1 MKYIK
6 FITFILIALSTQYA
20 YSQKSKR
27 TLQAYS
33 TYEAGEYKKAIDLFR
48 DAYNQT
54 SDNELKN
61 EMVYL
66 IADCFYRTND
76 PRKAEMWYKKAIAR
90 GYNNPVVY
98 LRYAESLKMNE
109 EYEEAIM
116 QFQKYK
122 DFVPDDPRGEQG
134 IRSCELAMD
143 WISNPNGYIVEN
155 MKFFNSKENDYSP
168 FFARSDYG
176 VVFLTSSREAST
188 GNEIHGATNENF
200 VDIYTSTIDRKGS
213 WSEPVPLGEE
223 VNSEFEDGTPVLTS
237 DYNNLYFT
245 RCRASKNKNLGCEIF
260 VAKRE
265 GESWGKASA
274 LELAP
279 DSIVVA
285 HPALSPDELT
295 LYFVSDMEGGYG
307 QMDIWKSTRP
317 DKSSS
322 FEAPVNLGEPINT
335 SGNEVYPYFHP
346 DGTLY
351 FSSNGHLG
359 MGGLDIFK
367 VTEGDEGEIVIE
379 NMKHPIN
386 SFADDFGIV
395 FEQDIERGFF
405 TSSRN
410 SRGDDD
416 IFMFALPPLRF
427 SVTGTVKDE
436 KDEEPLSGAIVKS
449 ISSDGLTLETT
460 TADNGQ
466 FKFLLKPGTDYL
478 FIASKDGFL
487 NGKERETT
495 KGISEST
502 DFRTTILLS
511 SIEAPI
517 ELPNII
523 YDFRKWD
530 LRPESMVMLDRLVE
544 TLDDN
549 PNITIELMSHTDA
562 RGSDDFN
569 LELSQK
575 RAQSAVEY
583 LIQNGIAADRLTAK
597 GYGETQPRT
606 VDEKAAEQNTIF
618 KVDDV
623 LTEEYINQ
631 LSSEMEQEIAHQL
644 NRRTEFRVLRTDY
657 IPAE

>member
-1 MKYIK
+1 MKYFK
-6 FITFILIALSTQYA
+6 LITFILLTFSIQNIQA
-20 YSQKSKR
+20 QKSKR

-33 TYEAGEYKKAIDLFR
+33 TYEAGEYKKAIDLFS

-66 IADCFYRTND
+66 IADCFYRTNE
-76 PRKAEMWYKKAIAR
+76 PKKAAMWYKKAITR
-90 GYNNPVVY
+90 GYNNPEVY
-98 LRYAESLKMNE
+98 LQYAQALKMNE
-109 EYEEAIM
+109 DYEEAIM

-122 DFVPDDPRGEQG
+122 DFVPDDPRGENG
-134 IRSCELAMD
+134 IRSCELAME
-143 WISNPNGYIVEN
+143 WLENPNGYIVED

-168 FFARSDYG
+168 FFARADYG
-176 VVFLTSSREAST
+176 VVFFTSSREAST
-188 GNEIHGATNENF
+188 GSEIHGATNENF

-213 WSEPVPLGEE
+213 WSEPVPLSEE
-223 VNSEFEDGTPVLTS
+223 VNSEFEDGTPVLS
-237 DYNNLYFT
+237 QDYDNLYFT
-245 RCRASKNKNLGCEIF
+245 RCRASKNKNLGCEIL
-260 VAKRE
+260 VAKRQ
-265 GESWGKASA
+265 GEDWEKA
-274 LELAP
+274 EVIDLAP

-285 HPALSPDELT
+285 HPALSPDGLT
-295 LYFVSDMEGGYG
+295 LFFVSDMEGGYG
-307 QMDIWKSTRP
+307 DMDIWKSTRP
-317 DKSSS
+317 DQSSKWG
-322 FEAPVNLGEPINT
+322 APVNLGGPINT
-335 SGNEVYPYFHP
+335 SGKEVYPYMHP

-367 VTEGDEGEIVIE
+367 VSPDAQGKIVVE
-379 NMKHPIN
+379 NMKSPIN
-386 SFADDFGIV
+386 SSADDFGIV
-395 FEQDIERGFF
+395 FEQDIERGYF
-405 TSSRN
+405 TSSRTT
-410 SRGDDD
+410 RGDDD
-416 IFMFALPPLRF
+416 IFMFMLPPLRF
-427 SVTGTVKDE
+427 SIVGTVKDE
-436 KDEEPLSGAIVKS
+436 KNEEPLGGSIVKS
-449 ISSDGLTLETT
+449 ISSDGMTLETT
-460 TADNGQ
+460 TSENGQ

-478 FIASKDGFL
+478 FIASHDGFL

-502 DFRTTILLS
+502 EFKTTILLS

-544 TLDDN
+544 TLNDN

-583 LIQNGIAADRLTAK
+583 LIQNGISADRLTAK
-597 GYGETQPRT
+597 GYGETQPRI
-606 VDEKAAEQNTIF
+606 VDEKSAEQNKMF
-618 KVDDV
+618 KVGDE
-623 LTEEYINQ
+623 LTEEFINN
-631 LSSEMEQEIAHQL
+631 LGSEMEQEIAHQL

-657 IPAE
+657 VPAE